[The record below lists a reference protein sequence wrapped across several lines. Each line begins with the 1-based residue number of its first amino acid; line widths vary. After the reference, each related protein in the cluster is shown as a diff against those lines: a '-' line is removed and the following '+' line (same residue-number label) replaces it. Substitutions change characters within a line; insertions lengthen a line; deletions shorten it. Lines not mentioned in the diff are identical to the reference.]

1 MATDYNEQLEN
12 SIASECKLTLAS
24 GRVANFAY
32 NDTAYACDNVAGTAN
47 YNFSQDQNV
56 PLGEAGVLNT
66 TSDILAKGVRSQA
79 SSLTRMMLNHFF
91 GRTSYNV
98 NKLADHLLSLFRTV
112 KNFIKENDT
121 TWSATTEYDVGDLV
135 YFVTT
140 LNGKKYKRTFF
151 CIQSCLNIPP
161 IDSNT
166 ESVINTSYW
175 SEISGNV
182 VSLSASESIRA
193 KQGIIEQDLVVH
205 GNLFVDGNTTTTT
218 ETQVA
223 TTGDYLVTR
232 ENNPSPMSSGE
243 FSGLAVNNYDTGKM
257 ATLTADHC
265 GEWRVSDS
273 ATVSAVTY
281 TDISTYEGTFYDG
294 LTRTALASYPSH
306 VLVNVSMLEMLD
318 VVYYN
323 GGYYKK
329 EGNSWYGT
337 VTYSNGALNKGSL
350 ITDSEIITAL
360 EALTPSSLIYYITVT
375 DNIIDSSSN
384 QPLLTRAESA
394 CFNNGDLLMWDSEN
408 RTAVKV
414 PSPTCDNQKL
424 TARIDSVTGCL
435 SYAWTDASA
444 VDNATCFAGCTYA
457 CAMADFRN
465 YTPSYATSAGSAGSA
480 TCFAG
485 CTYAC
490 AMADFRNY
498 TPSYATSAGSAT
510 YATNAGSAT
519 YATNAGSA
527 TCFAGCT
534 YACACTDIRSGLVS
548 IADVIDCDAFI
559 PVALCTSASTV
570 GRSTQRALSF
580 NPHTGNLYSAIF
592 YGTSVCVSS
601 VHANG
606 SSNAFQSKAN
616 TVFGNDIYVT
626 RLFYAVDTKTLGAV
640 IAWGDGNL
648 ACDLFKAI
656 HCNFNLQYQ
665 GLTLSTNNTTYTAI
679 MGSFYNIDTGAI
691 KWDRCETP
699 LNYDILNSNGNLI
712 RSVNQNDS
720 SVICGGHLFIVA
732 HNVV

>member
-32 NDTAYACDNVAGTAN
+32 TDTAYACDNVAGTAN
-47 YNFSQDQNV
+47 YNFSQDQNI
-56 PLGEAGVLNT
+56 PLGNAGVLNT

-79 SSLTRMMLNHFF
+79 SSLTRMMLNHFY
-91 GRTSYNV
+91 GRTSFNV

-151 CIQSCLNIPP
+151 CIQSCLNLPP

-223 TTGDYLVTR
+223 STGDYLVTR

-294 LTRTALASYPSH
+294 LTRTALTSYPSH
-306 VLVNVSMLEMLD
+306 VLVKVSMLEMLD

-350 ITDSEIITAL
+350 ITDSEVITAL
-360 EALTPSSLIYYITVT
+360 DALTPSSLIYYITVT

-435 SYAWTDASA
+435 SYTWTDTSS

-465 YTPSYATSAGSAGSA
+465 YKPN
-480 TCFAG
+480 C
-485 CTYAC
+485 
-490 AMADFRNY
+490 
-498 TPSYATSAGSAT
+498 
-510 YATNAGSAT
+510 ATNACCACC
-519 YATNAGSA
+519 A
-527 TCFAGCT
+527 CFAC
-534 YACACTDIRSGLVS
+534 CS
-548 IADVIDCDAFI
+548 
-559 PVALCTSASTV
+559 
-570 GRSTQRALSF
+570 
-580 NPHTGNLYSAIF
+580 
-592 YGTSVCVSS
+592 
-601 VHANG
+601 
-606 SSNAFQSKAN
+606 N
-616 TVFGNDIYVT
+616 TVNAVCCFKKSFVCGVWTDVNDSRYYSMAWACEAKICDLYYVLCCLLKDNVFIGSDGAHVT
-626 RLFYAVDTKTLGAV
+626 VMAIDNHNPLSYFQKNLTSFKFANINDKTL
-640 IAWGDGNL
+640 
-648 ACDLFKAI
+648 AI
-656 HCNFNLQYQ
+656 
-665 GLTLSTNNTTYTAI
+665 LTTNNTDCIGFRGQITFASTLIYPTA
-679 MGSFYNIDTGAI
+679 
-691 KWDRCETP
+691 
-699 LNYDILNSNGNLI
+699 
-712 RSVNQNDS
+712 
-720 SVICGGHLFIVA
+720 
-732 HNVV
+732 

>member
-32 NDTAYACDNVAGTAN
+32 TDTAYACDNVAGTAN
-47 YNFSQDQNV
+47 YNFSQDQNI
-56 PLGEAGVLNT
+56 PLGNAGVLNT

-79 SSLTRMMLNHFF
+79 SSLTRMMLNHFY

-98 NKLADHLLSLFRTV
+98 NKLADHLLSLFRTI

-151 CIQSCLNIPP
+151 CIQSCLNLPP

-281 TDISTYEGTFYDG
+281 TDISTYDGTFYDG
-294 LTRTALASYPSH
+294 LTRTELSSYPSH

-384 QPLLTRAESA
+384 QPLLTRAEST

-424 TARIDSVTGCL
+424 TARIDSGTGCL
-435 SYAWTDASA
+435 SYTWTDASA
-444 VDNATCFAGCTYA
+444 VDTATYA
-457 CAMADFRN
+457 CCAEVSCC
-465 YTPSYATSAGSAGSA
+465 TESIESA
-480 TCFAG
+480 CVNNDQ
-485 CTYAC
+485 YY
-490 AMADFRNY
+490 D
-498 TPSYATSAGSAT
+498 
-510 YATNAGSAT
+510 
-519 YATNAGSA
+519 
-527 TCFAGCT
+527 
-534 YACACTDIRSGLVS
+534 
-548 IADVIDCDAFI
+548 
-559 PVALCTSASTV
+559 VALIDPSTGKLFYGCCKEPSGTV
-570 GRSTQRALSF
+570 YGYYSMCF
-580 NPHTGNLYSAIF
+580 NPHKHWLSACCFKGSASSADVAKCASSLLAGGYSA
-592 YGTSVCVSS
+592 YGSV
-601 VHANG
+601 
-606 SSNAFQSKAN
+606 
-616 TVFGNDIYVT
+616 YVT
-626 RLFYAVDTKTLGAV
+626 KIFSAEKACATGAV
-640 IAWGDGNL
+640 ISWYNGAKQ
-648 ACDLFKAI
+648 CDLFNAI

-665 GLTLSTNNTTYTAI
+665 GLSLSTANTVHTALI
-679 MGSFYNIDTGAI
+679 GSTRNDVVVII
-691 KWDRCETP
+691 RWDRLETP
-699 LNYDILNSNGNLI
+699 LNYDFLNSNGSLI
-712 RSVNQNDS
+712 LSVACANTET
-720 SVICGGHLFIVA
+720 ICGGHFFIVA
-732 HNVV
+732 HVR

>member
-47 YNFSQDQNV
+47 YNFSQDQNI
-56 PLGEAGVLNT
+56 PLGNAGVLNT
-66 TSDILAKGVRSQA
+66 TTDILAKGVRSQA
-79 SSLTRMMLNHFF
+79 SSLTRMMLNHFY
-91 GRTSYNV
+91 GRTSFNV
-98 NKLADHLLSLFRTV
+98 NKLADHLLSLFRTI

-151 CIQSCLNIPP
+151 CIQSCLNLPP

-257 ATLTADHC
+257 ATLTADYC

-281 TDISTYEGTFYDG
+281 TDISTYDGTFYDG
-294 LTRTALASYPSH
+294 LTRTELSSYPSH
-306 VLVNVSMLEMLD
+306 VFVNVSMLEMLD

-414 PSPTCDNQKL
+414 PSATCDNQKL
-424 TARIDSVTGCL
+424 TARIDSGTGCL
-435 SYAWTDASA
+435 SYTWTDISF

-457 CAMADFRN
+457 Q
-465 YTPSYATSAGSAGSA
+465 
-480 TCFAG
+480 
-485 CTYAC
+485 
-490 AMADFRNY
+490 
-498 TPSYATSAGSAT
+498 
-510 YATNAGSAT
+510 
-519 YATNAGSA
+519 
-527 TCFAGCT
+527 
-534 YACACTDIRSGLVS
+534 ACTDIRSSLVS
-548 IADVIDCDAFI
+548 ISNISSICCI
-559 PVALCTSASTV
+559 PIALCTGACTV
-570 GRSTQRALSF
+570 GKSTSCSLTFTPACGVLCSTCFRGEKIIT
-580 NPHTGNLYSAIF
+580 TGKDYGLLAVGYSD
-592 YGTSVCVSS
+592 YG
-601 VHANG
+601 
-606 SSNAFQSKAN
+606 NAYGI
-616 TVFGNDIYVT
+616 VYVT
-626 RLFYAVDTKTLGAV
+626 KIFKAEQSQTTGAV
-640 IAWGDGNL
+640 ISWNNGAKQ
-648 ACDLFKAI
+648 CDLFKAI

-665 GLTLSTNNTTYTAI
+665 GLTLSENNTVLTTIIGSVYDRESAI
-679 MGSFYNIDTGAI
+679 I
-691 KWDRCETP
+691 KWDRCQTP
-699 LNYDILNSNGNLI
+699 LNYDILDIHGSLI
-712 RSVNQNDS
+712 LTVECANTSA
-720 SVICGGHLFIVA
+720 ICGGHLFIVA
-732 HNVV
+732 HAQ

>member
-47 YNFSQDQNV
+47 YNFSQDQNI
-56 PLGEAGVLNT
+56 PLGNAGVLNT
-66 TSDILAKGVRSQA
+66 TTDILAKGVRSQA
-79 SSLTRMMLNHFF
+79 SSLTRMMLNHFY

-151 CIQSCLNIPP
+151 CIQSCLNLPP

-223 TTGDYLVTR
+223 STGDYLVTR

-294 LTRTALASYPSH
+294 LTRTALTSYPSH
-306 VLVNVSMLEMLD
+306 VFVNVSMLEMLD

-384 QPLLTRAESA
+384 QPLLTRAEST
-394 CFNNGDLLMWDSEN
+394 CFNNGDLLMWDSAN

-435 SYAWTDASA
+435 SYTWTDASST
-444 VDNATCFAGCTYA
+444 DNATCFAGCTYA
-457 CAMADFRN
+457 CAKADFRN
-465 YTPSYATSAGSAGSA
+465 YTPLNACNACCALWTKSVLPTYQFAKNRVSGDIACVNNNQYFSMKWHCCSKICDLYYVLCCLVHDSIFAGSNNVYINVMSVSSA
-480 TCFAG
+480 NQLSAFCI
-485 CTYAC
+485 CTNS
-490 AMADFRNY
+490 FIFK
-498 TPSYATSAGSAT
+498 
-510 YATNAGSAT
+510 NANNTQIAKLINT
-519 YATNAGSA
+519 
-527 TCFAGCT
+527 
-534 YACACTDIRSGLVS
+534 CTDIIGFYGQ
-548 IADVIDCDAFI
+548 ITFA
-559 PVALCTSASTV
+559 SASTV
-570 GRSTQRALSF
+570 
-580 NPHTGNLYSAIF
+580 
-592 YGTSVCVSS
+592 
-601 VHANG
+601 
-606 SSNAFQSKAN
+606 
-616 TVFGNDIYVT
+616 
-626 RLFYAVDTKTLGAV
+626 
-640 IAWGDGNL
+640 
-648 ACDLFKAI
+648 
-656 HCNFNLQYQ
+656 
-665 GLTLSTNNTTYTAI
+665 
-679 MGSFYNIDTGAI
+679 
-691 KWDRCETP
+691 
-699 LNYDILNSNGNLI
+699 
-712 RSVNQNDS
+712 
-720 SVICGGHLFIVA
+720 
-732 HNVV
+732 